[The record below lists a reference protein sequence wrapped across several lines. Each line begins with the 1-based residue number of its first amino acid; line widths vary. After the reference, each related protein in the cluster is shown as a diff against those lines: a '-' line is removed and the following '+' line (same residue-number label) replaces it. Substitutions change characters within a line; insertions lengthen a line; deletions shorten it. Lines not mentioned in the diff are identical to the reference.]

1 VLKGKVAMR
10 SFLNRWLCTVGLMA
24 CSFIVQA
31 GELTVSAAASLTD
44 AFNEIGRAF
53 EVQNPDTDVRFNF
66 AASDALVQQ
75 LSAGAPVDVLA
86 TADQDSMDKAA
97 AQKLIE
103 PATRTNFA
111 RNTLVAIVPA
121 DGTLVPEGLPDLERA
136 DVERI
141 ALGNPASVPIG
152 RYAQQALERA
162 GRWPAIGAKA
172 IYTQNVRQSLD
183 YVARAE
189 VDVAFVYATDAEIH
203 KDRVRVAF
211 PLATE
216 VPITYPIAVVAET
229 SAEARRFLDYV
240 LSPAGQATLAWY
252 GFLPP

>member
-1 VLKGKVAMR
+1 MR
-10 SFLNRWLCTVGLMA
+10 SLWKRWLCAVGLLA
-24 CSFIVQA
+24 SAYAAPA
-31 GELTVSAAASLTD
+31 GDVTVSAAASLTD

-53 EVQNPDTDVRFNF
+53 EAQNLDTDVRFNF

-103 PATRTNFA
+103 PATRSNFA

-136 DVERI
+136 DVGRI
-141 ALGNPASVPIG
+141 ALGNPASVPAG
-152 RYAQQALERA
+152 RYARQALERA

-172 IYTQNVRQSLD
+172 SYTQNVRQSLD

-189 VDVAFVYATDAEIH
+189 VDVAFVYATDAEIR

-216 VPITYPIAVVAET
+216 VPITYPIAAIAGT
-229 SAEARRFLDYV
+229 SAEAQRFLDYV
-240 LSPAGQATLAWY
+240 LSPPGQAILARY

>member
-1 VLKGKVAMR
+1 ML

-24 CSFIVQA
+24 CSFMVPA
-31 GELTVSAAASLTD
+31 GQLTVSAAASLTD
-44 AFNEIGRAF
+44 AFKEIGRAF
-53 EVQNPDTDVRFNF
+53 EVQHPDTDVRFNF
-66 AASDALVQQ
+66 GASDALVQQ
-75 LSAGAPVDVLA
+75 LAAGAPIDLLA

-121 DGTLVPEGLPDLERA
+121 DREVVPQGLPDLER
-136 DVERI
+136 DNITRI
-141 ALGNPASVPIG
+141 ALGNPASVPAG
-152 RYAQQALERA
+152 RYARDALERG
-162 GRWPAIGAKA
+162 GRWPAIEAKA
-172 IYTQNVRQSLD
+172 IYTQNVRQALD

-189 VDVAFVYATDAEIH
+189 VDVAFVYATDAAIR
-203 KDRVRVAF
+203 KDQVRVAF

-216 VPITYPIAVVAET
+216 VPITYPIAVIAGK

-240 LSPAGQATLAWY
+240 LSPPGQASLAGY

>member
-1 VLKGKVAMR
+1 MR

-24 CSFIVQA
+24 CSFVVQA

-44 AFNEIGRAF
+44 AFKEIGRAF
-53 EVQNPDTDVRFNF
+53 EAQNPDTDVRFNF
-66 AASDALVQQ
+66 GASDALVQQ
-75 LSAGAPVDVLA
+75 LAAGAPVDVLA

-121 DGTLVPEGLPDLERA
+121 DSTRMPEGLPDLER
-136 DVERI
+136 DDITRI
-141 ALGNPASVPIG
+141 ALGNPASVPAG
-152 RYAQQALERA
+152 RYARDALERA
-162 GRWPAIGAKA
+162 GRWPAIEAKA

-189 VDVAFVYATDAEIH
+189 VDVAFVYATDAAIRE
-203 KDRVRVAF
+203 DQVRVAF

-216 VPITYPIAVVAET
+216 VPITYPIAVVAGGT
-229 SAEARRFLDYV
+229 GEARRFLGYV
-240 LSPAGQATLAWY
+240 PSPPGQAILARY

>member
-1 VLKGKVAMR
+1 ML

-24 CSFIVQA
+24 CSFMVPA
-31 GELTVSAAASLTD
+31 GQLTVSAAASLTD
-44 AFNEIGRAF
+44 AFKEIGRAF
-53 EVQNPDTDVRFNF
+53 EVQHPDTDVRFNF
-66 AASDALVQQ
+66 GASDALVQQ
-75 LSAGAPVDVLA
+75 LAAGAPIDLLA

-121 DGTLVPEGLPDLERA
+121 DREVVPQGLPDLER
-136 DVERI
+136 DDITRI
-141 ALGNPASVPIG
+141 ALGNPASVPAG
-152 RYAQQALERA
+152 RYARDALERG
-162 GRWPAIGAKA
+162 GRWPAIEAKA
-172 IYTQNVRQSLD
+172 IYTQNVRQALD

-189 VDVAFVYATDAEIH
+189 VDVAFVYATDAAIR
-203 KDRVRVAF
+203 KDQVRVAF

-216 VPITYPIAVVAET
+216 VPITYPIAVIAGK

-240 LSPAGQATLAWY
+240 LSPPGQASLAGY

>member
-1 VLKGKVAMR
+1 MR

-24 CSFIVQA
+24 CSFMVPA

-44 AFNEIGRAF
+44 AFKEIGRAF
-53 EVQNPDTDVRFNF
+53 EAQRPGTEIQFNF
-66 AASDALVQQ
+66 GASDALVQQ
-75 LSAGAPVDVLA
+75 LAAGAPIEVLA

-97 AQKLIE
+97 AQKLVE

-121 DGTLVPEGLPDLERA
+121 DSTLVPEGLPDLERA

-141 ALGNPASVPIG
+141 ALGNPASVPAG
-152 RYAQQALERA
+152 RYARDALERA
-162 GRWPAIGAKA
+162 GRWTGIEAKA
-172 IYTQNVRQSLD
+172 IYTQNVRQALD

-189 VDVAFVYATDAEIH
+189 VDVAFVYATDAAIR
-203 KDRVRVAF
+203 KDQVRVAF
-211 PLATE
+211 TVATE
-216 VPITYPIAVVAET
+216 VPITYPMAVVAGK
-229 SAEARRFLDYV
+229 SAAARRFLDYV
-240 LSPAGQATLAWY
+240 LSPAGQAILSRY